1 MRRQDA
7 TSQPG
12 ALKSSAAVTI
22 PLLAVV
28 AAMLFLLFR
37 SPAGADDAP
46 ASLGAQLM
54 SAVPSAGTGSPKES
68 ATTSRLLRQLLFRH
82 RRHEV
87 MLTRAQ
93 DELAAGNTVEGLAY
107 LQSLLDQSQDSFV
120 WRGSVATP
128 VSARHEAAQILS
140 SLDSSALS
148 TYQRMQGPQAK
159 QLLAEARRTNSREL
173 YAELGRRFYHT
184 AAGFEAVDWLSTR
197 WLDHGHFSLA
207 AQSFSALASATVH
220 SHRITPALRRKA
232 AVAQRLSR
240 ASSRATP
247 PIQQISA
254 SGTHPPNRTVLPAA
268 YRTAKI
274 SVEPQ
279 HAVASDWSAAME
291 IAQPRFAEHPTAP
304 YPQPIWNRPLWE
316 GQNSRLEQLITD
328 WEKRQTETLRP
339 VAVANFGIV
348 VGDRV
353 IVRDLEAIRAL
364 DLRTGEPTWNYN
376 STTSLAKAV
385 LNAQSK
391 HNGTKGVA
399 THVRT
404 PDSLQ
409 RVYAGNSTLGSLTSD
424 GQRVYAVD
432 FMEMIPLS
440 SGSARH
446 RRTENS
452 SGRVTKAVSREANR
466 LIALELNPSLAGTN
480 QANEPVWSIGGAVG
494 APNWFFR
501 MDQNDD
507 GLVSRREFHGETPQ
521 FRALDGDDDGI
532 IRRSEADAGSQGGE
546 AERVLA
552 GHFFLGPP
560 LPVGGMLFALTE
572 WDRQL
577 NLVCL
582 ESTTGS
588 LLWRQGLGFV
598 ERPIHEDPHRYPLA
612 CSLCF
617 GEGIV
622 VCPTHLGAVVAVDTQ
637 TGSLL
642 WAYDYSDRTGSQ
654 TRRWSRGLQSFGH
667 SGFATVPRI
676 KDRRVVLLPRR
687 SAFIHCIDLH
697 TGEQLWKVRRDDAE
711 YIGALTDDLVLIVG
725 RQFCRGL
732 SLQTGSQQ
740 WSTRL
745 GMPSG
750 RGILAKR
757 TYLLPLQAG
766 RVATLD
772 VATGQEI
779 GFALVDST
787 LPSADGSSAE
797 KMKETTKGTNSPPLL
812 RPGNLVAG
820 SDVILSVGCRRLVAF
835 PQAAALL
842 RDVSDNMEPD
852 SVSTDD
858 MLLAGELELV
868 LGNLEKA
875 KPHLLASCSMPLPSL
890 RRRHAETLAR
900 ELLYLQ
906 LHSGHAEQEAILNQ
920 LGRFSRT
927 PPQRGRYLIQ
937 RAEYQLRNR
946 RFDEL
951 LQATREFAQLDLTEP
966 LPMADDPTH
975 LVSAASWIPSVLGRV
990 PDYFDNREL
999 KRVQQQVDRAQRL
1012 ALQSSDVEQVKQF
1025 LAAYTHWHQAEVLRT
1040 DLARQFIQDRRYQEA
1055 EFLLLANRSSSDRR
1069 TVAVATWCLVN
1080 LWHRLGLSEKAAA
1093 LMVELEER
1101 YADVLLD
1108 DGRAVRRHIAGFP
1121 RDSLTGIAFERLKF
1135 PDRAISRVRIVEERW
1150 TSTEPKLQEAFGQYR
1165 RHFLTPHDTPFH
1177 LLDKGTSDSSRI
1189 AMIDRQT
1196 GFVTGHVSVPAKH
1209 FYAPWSC
1216 NSQTGHLF
1224 PLGSERTMNGISLI
1238 DHQNEKPFW
1247 TTVAKQIGSQKEI
1260 MRVGPSGPTYCTF
1273 QSRHDLFV
1281 VEPATGKVL
1290 WQRTDLDPK
1299 GGLYSGT
1306 NSGLFGDENVLVY
1319 FSSDRTSYSVYRTTT
1334 GEELRYGKL
1343 DDDAGMKRIAFG
1355 RKLFYI
1361 SHDPSGKRFR
1371 IWDPWRDQLVFDV
1384 PVTGTE
1390 HSAVTPDNELALVLP
1405 PNRLKILD
1413 VVRDETL
1420 LDVEFDPGMLQN
1432 LSAVRAFR
1440 DHDRY
1445 YINLDRGVRQPQ
1457 SRTYNRHATN
1467 TFLPIVD
1474 IQGDLYAVDRSQ
1486 GRILWKRSFP
1496 PRSIVRTPHVRL
1508 PFLVTMSRLRDRWNG
1523 SRQSLLIEAVDAAT
1537 GDTLGLKDNIYPNR
1551 IVQLACEPERG
1562 RVELHGMKSTI
1573 ILEFDVGRS
1582 AVPRQHEPL

>member
-1 MRRQDA
+1 MRRQEA
-7 TSQPG
+7 TRLPG
-12 ALKSSAAVTI
+12 VLESSALIAV
-22 PLLAVV
+22 
-28 AAMLFLLFR
+28 LFLAALAATEFVLFR
-37 SPAGADDAP
+37 SPAGANDTP

-54 SAVPSAGTGSPKES
+54 SAAPPAGTNSPKEN
-68 ATTSRLLRQLLFRH
+68 AKTSRLLKQLLFRH
-82 RRHEV
+82 RRHDV

-93 DELAAGNTVEGLAY
+93 DELAAGNTVEALAY
-107 LQSLLDQSQDSFV
+107 LQSLLDQPQDSFV
-120 WRGSVATP
+120 WRGSTATP
-128 VSARHEAAQILS
+128 LSARREAARMLS
-140 SLDSSALS
+140 SLDSRALL
-148 TYQRMQGPQAK
+148 TYQRLQGPQAK
-159 QLLAEARRTNSREL
+159 QLLAEARRTNSRDL

-197 WLDHGHFSLA
+197 WLDRGHFTLA
-207 AQSFSALASATVH
+207 AQSFSALASAAVH
-220 SHRITPALRRKA
+220 RHRVTPALRRKA
-232 AVAQRLSR
+232 SVAQRLSR
-240 ASSRATP
+240 PAAQ
-247 PIQQISA
+247 PIQQVSA
-254 SGTHPPNRTVLPAA
+254 SSVQLPVRRVRPAA
-268 YRTAKI
+268 YRTAEI
-274 SVEPQ
+274 PIGPQ
-279 HAVASDWSAAME
+279 NAAVSDWSIAAQT
-291 IAQPRFAEHPTAP
+291 ADSQFAEHPTAP

-316 GQNSRLEQLITD
+316 GPNHRLEQLIAH
-328 WEKRQTETLRP
+328 WEKEQTDSLRP

-348 VGDRV
+348 VGERV
-353 IVRDLEAIRAL
+353 IVRDLEAIRAI
-364 DLRTGEPTWNYN
+364 DLGTGQPTWNYN
-376 STTSLAKAV
+376 SATSLAKAV
-385 LNAQSK
+385 LNAQVQRK
-391 HNGTKGVA
+391 AKNGVA
-399 THVRT
+399 THVRS

-409 RVYAGNSTLGSLTSD
+409 RVYAGNSTLGLLTSD

-432 FMEMIPLS
+432 FMEMIPWS
-440 SGSARH
+440 SGSMQH
-446 RRTENS
+446 RRS
-452 SGRVTKAVSREANR
+452 ADPSGRSTKAVSREANR
-466 LIALELNPSLAGTN
+466 LIALELNPSPAGPNQTN
-480 QANEPVWSIGGAVG
+480 KPVWSIGGAVG

-507 GLVSRREFHGETPQ
+507 GLVSRREFRGETPQ
-521 FRALDGDDDGI
+521 FRALDTDDDGV

-546 AERVLA
+546 PGRVLA

-598 ERPIHEDPHRYPLA
+598 EKPIHEDPHRYPLA

-642 WAYDYSDRTGSQ
+642 WAYDYTDRTASR

-676 KDRRVVLLPRR
+676 KDKRIVLLPRR

-750 RGILAKR
+750 RGILAQR

-787 LPSADGSSAE
+787 HPAADGSSTGTTN
-797 KMKETTKGTNSPPLL
+797 ETYSPPLV

-820 SDVILSVGCRRLVAF
+820 ADVILSVGCRRLVAF

-842 RDVSDNMEPD
+842 RDVSDNMEPE
-852 SVSTDD
+852 SASTDD

-875 KPHLLASCSMPLPSL
+875 KPHLLASCSLPLPST

-906 LHSGHAEQEAILNQ
+906 LQSGHAEREAILNQ
-920 LGRFSRT
+920 LGRFART
-927 PPQRGRYLIQ
+927 PSERGRYLIQ

-951 LQATREFAQLDLTEP
+951 LQATREFSQLDLTEP

-990 PDYFDNREL
+990 PEYFDDSEL
-999 KRVQQQVDRAQRL
+999 ERVRQQVDHAQQL
-1012 ALQSSDVEQVKQF
+1012 ALKSSDVKHVKQF
-1025 LAAYTHWHQAEVLRT
+1025 LAVYTHWHQADALRT
-1040 DLARQFIQDRRYQEA
+1040 DLARQYIRDRRYQEA
-1055 EFLLLANRSSSDRR
+1055 EFLLLANRASNDRR

-1080 LWHRLGLSEKAAA
+1080 LWNRLGLSEQAASLLA
-1093 LMVELEER
+1093 ELEER

-1108 DGRAVRRHIAGFP
+1108 DGRAVRQHISGFP
-1121 RDSLTGIAFERLKF
+1121 RDSLTWSAFKRLKF
-1135 PDRAISRVRIVEERW
+1135 PDRAVSRVRIVEERW
-1150 TSTEPKLQEAFGQYR
+1150 ISTEPDLQEAFGQYR
-1165 RHFLTPHDTPFH
+1165 RHITTPHDSPYH

-1189 AMIDRQT
+1189 ALIDRQS
-1196 GFVTGHVSVPAKH
+1196 GFVAGHVSIPAKNSYGPWPINAQIGH
-1209 FYAPWSC
+1209 F
-1216 NSQTGHLF
+1216 F

-1238 DHQNEKPFW
+1238 DHQSEKPFW
-1247 TTVAKQIGSQKEI
+1247 TTVAEKIGSQTEP
-1260 MRVGPSGPTYCTF
+1260 MRVGPSGPTFCTF
-1273 QSRHDLFV
+1273 QSRHDLYV

-1334 GEELRYGKL
+1334 GEEMRYGKL
-1343 DDDAGMKRIAFG
+1343 DDDAGMKRIVFG
-1355 RKLFYI
+1355 RKLFYV
-1361 SHDPSGKRFR
+1361 SHGRSGKRFR
-1371 IWDPWRDQLVFDV
+1371 IWDPWRDELVLDV
-1384 PVTGTE
+1384 PITGSE

-1405 PNRLKILD
+1405 HNRLKILD

-1420 LDVEFDPGMLQN
+1420 LEVKFDPGMLQN
-1432 LSAVRAFR
+1432 LSAVRVFR
-1440 DHDRY
+1440 DQDRY

-1457 SRTYNRHATN
+1457 SRTYNRHANN

-1474 IQGDLYAVDRSQ
+1474 IQGDLYAVDRFQ

-1496 PRSIVRTPHVRL
+1496 PRSVVRTPHVRL

-1523 SRQSLLIEAVDAAT
+1523 SRQSLLIEAVDVAT
-1537 GDTLGLKDNIYPNR
+1537 GDTLGMKDNIYPNR
-1551 IVQLACEPERG
+1551 IVQLACELERG
-1562 RVELHGMKSTI
+1562 QVKLHGMKSTI
-1573 ILEFDVGRS
+1573 VLEFDVGPS